1 MSDPLPAAEV
11 PRASLVTRVLG
22 RVVLGLILAVAVGS
36 ALYGI
41 AGPLAWGH
49 HGYHAGTHGNDAKHL
64 LRNGTMVQ
72 QWDPGYDAAP
82 GRYYL
87 HHPILLHHYLAGA
100 MLVLGQHVWA
110 LRAVPA
116 FFTLLLVLLVFL
128 VGRRAWGLGPGL
140 MGAAVFALLPMV
152 ASFNLLPD
160 HQHPAAFYTVAGF
173 SLYLHWLETKER
185 WAIAL
190 GLVAFVLV
198 GFTDWTP
205 YLITFFFGLYLV
217 VRALWVR
224 RRAEL
229 LGIVGLILAFA
240 IPLAVHFALVKL
252 LGAEA
257 DMQESLGQRTGG
269 PEAKR
274 IAELMY
280 ENQLRMYTKPVVYM
294 TGLWL
299 VTVVIRAPFG
309 RLRKWHLIPI
319 CFLLAQT
326 IYVFLFRQGVYVHIY
341 RTYYAGIVYAFAAAD
356 LLGLLVLGLRA
367 VGAARLWRG
376 LPGAVA
382 VLPALGL
389 LALEARDSWPIY
401 LESRDR
407 AGSIGHQGYNPDLE
421 RLVFGRF
428 VNDLSTPKD
437 VVLVHSSFRARYEF
451 HWYLERDVL
460 PTTVLGEPLA
470 RRLAPRLGRPP
481 PPQPPQPP
489 SASAPPPT
497 PPRGKL
503 LIFSDAH
510 ATSAL
515 GTLAHRHPCYR
526 VGQYLVVDLRREGAE
541 YRSYKLIGE
550 RPRRALARILGG
562 PHHRTWRLAR
572 DLADEWRVVLA
583 QELPVEDRPPPP
595 RPKGSDRTAW
605 LHFGQAMAAL
615 GKTEDARAARD
626 VLRVGL
632 QAPQVAGPLGD
643 GLVLDAAVW
652 RRGSPF
658 QVLLHAAEPP
668 ARQHA
673 LVLELRRVGP
683 APPPP
688 LPRPELRPPARGTPP
703 LLGVHLAEPP
713 VRTPPRFER
722 TLEPSTTGW
731 AKERTQLERWT
742 VQPPPGTWRGRLR
755 LRPLD
760 PGEPLELPAPVDVG
774 LIDAR

>member
-1 MSDPLPAAEV
+1 MSDPLPAAEA

-22 RVVLGLILAVAVGS
+22 RVALGLILAVAVGS

-49 HGYHAGTHGNDAKHL
+49 HGYHAGTHGNDARHL

-72 QWDPGYDAAP
+72 QWDPGYNAVE

-87 HHPILLHHYLAGA
+87 HHPILLHHYIAGA

-110 LRAVPA
+110 IRAVPA
-116 FFTLLLVLLVFL
+116 LFTLLLVLLVFH
-128 VGRRAWGLGPGL
+128 VGRRAWGLGAGL

-160 HQHPAAFYTVAGF
+160 HQHPAALYAVAGF
-173 SLYLHWLETKER
+173 YLYLRWLETSER
-185 WAIAL
+185 WSILLAL
-190 GLVAFVLV
+190 VSFMLV

-205 YLITFFFGLYLV
+205 YLITFFFGCYLV
-217 VRALWVR
+217 IRALWVR

-229 LGIVGLILAFA
+229 LAIGGLILAFA

-269 PEAKR
+269 PDAKK

-280 ENQLRMYTKPVVYM
+280 ENQLRMYTPPVVYL

-299 VTVVIRAPFG
+299 LTVVVRAPFG
-309 RLRKWHLIPI
+309 ALRKWHAIPI

-326 IYVFLFRQGVYVHIY
+326 IYIFLFRQGVYVHIY

-356 LLGLLVLGLRA
+356 LMALLLLGLRT

-376 LPGAVA
+376 LPAAVA
-382 VLPALGL
+382 ALVAVAF
-389 LALEARDSWPIY
+389 LAREAKAAWPIY

-407 AGSIGHQGYNPDLE
+407 GGSIGHQGYGPDLE

-437 VVLVHSSFRARYEF
+437 VVLVHSSFKARYEF
-451 HWYLERDVL
+451 HWYLDRDVQA
-460 PTTVLGEPLA
+460 TTVLGEPVVRKIP
-470 RRLAPRLGRPP
+470 RRLAAPTPP
-481 PPQPPQPP
+481 PP
-489 SASAPPPT
+489 PPPPG

-503 LIFSDAH
+503 LIFGDSLAS
-510 ATSAL
+510 SAL
-515 GTLAHRHPCYR
+515 DTVGRTHPCYR
-526 VGQYLVVDLRREGAE
+526 VGHFMVADLRRESGQ
-541 YRSYKLIGE
+541 YRSYKLVGE
-550 RPRRALARILGG
+550 RPKGALARFLGG

-572 DLADEWRVVLA
+572 DLDDEWRVVLA
-583 QELPVEDRPPPP
+583 QGLPVEDRPPPAK
-595 RPKGSDRTAW
+595 PKGADRTAW
-605 LHFGQAMAAL
+605 LQYAQVMAAL
-615 GKTEDARAARD
+615 GKPEDARSARE
-626 VLRVGL
+626 VVRIGL
-632 QAPQVAGPLGD
+632 QPRRDEASLGD
-643 GLVLDAAVW
+643 GLALDAAVW

-658 QVLLHAAEPP
+658 QLLLHAAEPP
-668 ARQHA
+668 TQRHA
-673 LVLELRRVGP
+673 LVLELQRV

-688 LPRPELRPPARGTPP
+688 PP
-703 LLGVHLAEPP
+703 LLRPEMKPAARATPRLLGARLAEPP
-713 VRTPPRFER
+713 LRVAPRFER
-722 TLEPSTTGW
+722 TLDPPTTGW
-731 AKERTQLERWT
+731 AKERTQLERWS
-742 VQPPPGTWRGRLR
+742 VQPPPGTWRGQLR

-760 PGEPLELPAPVDVG
+760 PGPPLELPPPVDVG